1 MEKLKD
7 VLYEIDTHYNA
18 LPEDYRYKRLK
29 QYIYDICE
37 NQKIQCV
44 NEADIEDKDVEW
56 EDDGRQHVIWGIKE
70 NSILNAKNVSEE
82 I

>member
-7 VLYEIDTHYNA
+7 VLYETDTHYNA

-29 QYIYDICE
+29 QYIFDICE
-37 NQKIQCV
+37 YQKIQCA

-56 EDDGRQHVIWGIKE
+56 EDDGRVVIWGIKE
-70 NSILNAKNVSEE
+70 SSILSAKNVSEE